1 MEKGYPVKRE
11 MNNNEEKRTEKKQDR
26 RKKDKGFP
34 LLLSIILIFSI
45 FGAVIFSVAHKISKE
60 MSDSAI
66 QNLSESLDLM
76 KGTIEAILLKEAEF
90 QKLIAQEI
98 ADLEDP
104 ERFVCAYDMNQ
115 TMVKMSLIF
124 SGEEEGVS
132 NTGDLFTAEELDFS
146 SGGSVDGLP
155 ISQSYINYMGTWA
168 YTIKC
173 PVEKDGQEI
182 ASLYIEYVYDAL
194 DRSLP
199 DGFYNGQAML
209 YIMDTQSERLVLKPK
224 GMGERDAGHLNLEDF
239 YRANNIQEESL
250 RAEVEECVKNGDNI
264 LFYHNIQGKSALNYM
279 WAVNEGTIYLIGY
292 VPIGAIQQEGRT
304 VNQNIF
310 IVIMV
315 MLVAFFLCCTLYY
328 LNQRQQERLRREREA
343 EREIHNQRLAEALQ
357 AAQIASNSKTT
368 FLSNMSHDIR
378 TPMNAVLG
386 FTTLLAKDAEDP
398 VKVREY
404 TKKITASGQHLLSL
418 INDVLDVSKIESGKV
433 VLTVEEFTLNDLV
446 SSVDAIIRPMAQAR
460 AQSFHLEVTGIK
472 HEYLLGDETRINQI
486 LINLLSNSVKYTP
499 EGGNIWFRIIG
510 LKQRSSQYEHI
521 RIEVEDDGYGMT
533 PEYLETIFDA
543 FTRAENSTTNKV
555 QGTGLGMAITKN
567 IVELMGGTI
576 DVTSEVDHGTLFRVE
591 LEFRIPEGR
600 ADRQFWEKN
609 RISSILLVDGD
620 AESAENI
627 QVLMKDTG
635 IHVDTAFGEEEALRH
650 IREYHRKDSSG
661 EESQPRSPEDSS
673 GNGSQPRS
681 PEDSGGNGSQP
692 RFPEHSGGNGSQP
705 RFPEGSGG
713 NDSQLQSLEGYS
725 GYDLILLDWNGADL
739 GSAHTAEKLR
749 ETIPYTVP
757 ILFLASYDD
766 TRIEEALRIENT
778 EMLAKPFFVS
788 AFKEKIME
796 MQNDKQEETAPEGAE
811 DVTLEGLHF
820 LAAEDNEINAEIL
833 QEILSIEG
841 AGCEVVEN
849 GQMAIERFSNA
860 AEGEFDAILMDVQ
873 MPVMNG
879 YDATRA
885 IRVLERK
892 DARTIPI
899 IAMTA
904 NAFAEDEKEALDAGM
919 NVHLAK
925 PIDIDLLKKVIKQCI
940 KKTP

>member
-115 TMVKMSLIF
+115 AMVKMSLIF

-239 YRANNIQEESL
+239 YRANNIQEENL

-328 LNQRQQERLRREREA
+328 LSQRQQERLRREREA

-446 SSVDAIIRPMAQAR
+446 SSVDTIIRPMAQAR

-661 EESQPRSPEDSS
+661 EESQPRFPED
-673 GNGSQPRS
+673 
-681 PEDSGGNGSQP
+681 
-692 RFPEHSGGNGSQP
+692 
-705 RFPEGSGG
+705 SGG

>member
-446 SSVDAIIRPMAQAR
+446 SSVDTIIRPMAQAR

-635 IHVDTAFGEEEALRH
+635 IHVDTASGEEEALRH

-661 EESQPRSPEDSS
+661 EESQPRSPED
-673 GNGSQPRS
+673 
-681 PEDSGGNGSQP
+681 
-692 RFPEHSGGNGSQP
+692 
-705 RFPEGSGG
+705 SGG

-749 ETIPYTVP
+749 ETIPHTVP

-766 TRIEEALRIENT
+766 TGIEEALRIENT